1 MSANGA
7 KILGM
12 DDSIGSIEVGKIADL
27 AVIEADLAADP
38 ANIKKVVT
46 VFKNGVGFD
55 SAKLIASITG
65 YVGVR

>member
-1 MSANGA
+1 M
-7 KILGM
+7 
-12 DDSIGSIEVGKIADL
+12 GSEMCIRDR

-38 ANIKKVVT
+38 ANIKKVGT